1 MRIDWNDFAYFS
13 DTYYRVYLT
22 EGKRYYD
29 GQKIL
34 ADFTDEDEAIRFCE
48 EQEADGVDCD
58 MTAILS
64 SRDYY
69 DLYPSAPIEL

>member
-48 EQEADGVDCD
+48 EQEVNGVDCD

-69 DLYPSAPIEL
+69 DLYPNAPIEL